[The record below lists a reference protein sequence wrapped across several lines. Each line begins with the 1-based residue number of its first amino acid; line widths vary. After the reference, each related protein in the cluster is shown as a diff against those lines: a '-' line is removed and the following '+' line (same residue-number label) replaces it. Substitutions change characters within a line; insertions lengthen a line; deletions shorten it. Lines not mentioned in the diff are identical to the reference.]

1 MDDDSLSEVTR
12 YLSRNFPRLTIE
24 SSRMLAGSEQGFKL
38 RGEVN
43 GELYIVESFFREYPA
58 PRVFEALELLRV
70 AEALRSAAGR
80 RRVVVTPS
88 AVRSETFV
96 PRPKRRSREE

>member
-1 MDDDSLSEVTR
+1 MDDDSLNEVTR
-12 YLSRNFPRLTIE
+12 YLTRSFPRLTIE
-24 SSRMLAGSEQGFKL
+24 ASRMLAGTEQGFKL

-43 GELYIVESFFREYPA
+43 GELFIVESFFREYPA
-58 PRVFEALELLRV
+58 PRVFEALDTLRV

-80 RRVVVTPS
+80 RRVVVTAS

-96 PRPKRRSREE
+96 PKPKRRRREE